1 MPSRLTSITF
11 TSGEILSPSENF
23 TILVG
28 PNNAGKSATLLNI
41 WGQISRNTN
50 SPMVGN
56 PIISDYELQYPT
68 IAEVEAKL
76 TAVSPVR
83 PPGQYPQG
91 IMYEP
96 NYVTRQNS
104 AILESRVNQIIQN
117 QGTKCL
123 AELTPMFV
131 AMLTPEA
138 RLGQLSATPV
148 PDLSMQEPSSPV
160 QIIWANREVEKLIS
174 DYAKRAF
181 GFEITVNRYS
191 GSMTRLHVGKP
202 LSPEEPLNIR
212 SQYSQELRILPEV
225 TMQSHG
231 VQAFLGMVAT
241 LATAAFDIILIDEP
255 EAFLHPPQ
263 ARLLGEIFVELSRRG
278 SQIIVS
284 THSDDFLQG
293 VLRAAGAT
301 ADVTL
306 ARLTRPQS
314 NQNSIAQIAPPEVKR
329 LYDDPL
335 LRYSHVLSGIF
346 YRGTVLCE
354 AESDCNY
361 YSAVLD
367 NKFATEDEAVRRPDL
382 LFAQCGG
389 KDRLPRAVEA
399 LKTMKSP
406 TAVIADIDVIAD
418 EGKFQLLFTTLGGN
432 WQTISADY
440 AILKASVNSRTVS
453 PQRAA
458 TKIVVDQIF
467 EAHQEN
473 ALTREQVEDIR
484 DATKIS
490 SGWSQ
495 LKEGG
500 SVVVPSGP
508 PAVAYDNI
516 SVECESIGLF
526 LVAVGE
532 LEGWH
537 RQYGRLNKQAWLRQ
551 VFENKDFENSNAL
564 PLLERVTGFIESR
577 Q

>member
-1 MPSRLTSITF
+1 M
-11 TSGEILSPSENF
+11 
-23 TILVG
+23 
-28 PNNAGKSATLLNI
+28 
-41 WGQISRNTN
+41 
-50 SPMVGN
+50 
-56 PIISDYELQYPT
+56 
-68 IAEVEAKL
+68 
-76 TAVSPVR
+76 
-83 PPGQYPQG
+83 
-91 IMYEP
+91 
-96 NYVTRQNS
+96 
-104 AILESRVNQIIQN
+104 
-117 QGTKCL
+117 
-123 AELTPMFV
+123 
-131 AMLTPEA
+131 
-138 RLGQLSATPV
+138 
-148 PDLSMQEPSSPV
+148 
-160 QIIWANREVEKLIS
+160 
-174 DYAKRAF
+174 
-181 GFEITVNRYS
+181 
-191 GSMTRLHVGKP
+191 
-202 LSPEEPLNIR
+202 
-212 SQYSQELRILPEV
+212 
-225 TMQSHG
+225 
-231 VQAFLGMVAT
+231 
-241 LATAAFDIILIDEP
+241 
-255 EAFLHPPQ
+255 
-263 ARLLGEIFVELSRRG
+263 LGEIFVELSRRG